1 MAQVRHFIDILDCD
15 RQFLAGLIDRAI
27 AEKKQMRAGSLPP
40 TLTGKSLAMYFEKPS
55 LRTRL
60 SFEVAM
66 AQLGGHAL
74 YLTSEEVGLGRREP
88 IKDFARVVSRMCDG
102 IVVRTFSH
110 EMVAELAEFASVPV
124 INALTDYSHP
134 CQAMADLMTI
144 KEELGTL
151 AGLKLAFVGD
161 GNNVARSVA
170 SACGLLG
177 LEFVLAAPPAYQLE
191 EGFVNDLHRLAPGAK
206 FEQIKDPRQ
215 AVDEADIVYTDTW
228 ISMGQEKDRQ
238 ERLKDFEGYQ
248 ITSALM
254 KLAKPSAIVLH
265 CLPAYRGYEISDEV
279 IESPQSLVFEEAEN
293 RLHLQ
298 RTLLSVLITGL
309 EV

>member
-15 RQFLAGLIDRAI
+15 RQFLAGLIERAI
-27 AEKKQMRAGSLPP
+27 AEKRQMRAGSLPP
-40 TLTGKSLAMYFEKPS
+40 VLAGKSLAMYFEKPS

-177 LEFVLAAPPAYQLE
+177 VEFVLAAPPAYQLE
-191 EGFVNDLHRLAPGAK
+191 EGFVNDLRRLASGAK
-206 FEQIKDPRQ
+206 FEQIEDPRQ
-215 AVDEADIVYTDTW
+215 AVDQADIVYTDTW

-238 ERLKDFEGYQ
+238 ERIKDFEGYQ